1 MIPHRHL
8 RQHCERDKIS
18 GSKDFKVDK
27 VFKVFKV
34 FKVNRVFKVDKVF
47 KVLKV
52 FRHLT
57 NLKHLKAMIPARKPI
72 YRKAGNFKNLISYQ
86 KAEAIYD
93 ITVFFCRKF
102 LSPRDRTVDQ
112 MVQAARSGKQNI
124 AEGVAAASTNAET
137 EILLVNV
144 AKASLIELRTDY
156 EDYLRTHSQP
166 QWAEGSAEIEAM
178 RTLGKEHNDSAF
190 FMSLVQT
197 RPAATIANM
206 AIVLLR
212 QTDFLLFR
220 QLEALGKRFVSDGDL
235 HERLAAARSAE
246 QKRELLGAAPRCPLC
261 GKPMIVTF
269 AEGGPLARQPV
280 WGCMARE
287 QCTGAR
293 DYKSRK
299 PLPAGTLLLGFP
311 WQRAQAQKALNA
323 PNNPND
329 LKNPK
334 DPNHLNNPNDL
345 KDPKDPNHLNNP
357 NDLKNLKDLKPCTVI
372 LANGAPP
379 QHPIPC
385 QILANARLLIC
396 CDGALATARALGRE
410 PDFVVGDG
418 DSISPADRQSLG
430 DRFVHVPEQET
441 NDLAKAFI
449 FACRNAAMPAPIAI
463 LGAAGLR
470 EDHTIGNIFRLVD
483 FTTEVPDT
491 VLYTDSGTFE
501 VLRGERTFACRAGKA
516 VSIFAPFPDTAVT
529 SEGLEWP
536 LDGVSL
542 VSLWSGTLNRTTGE
556 SFALRTD
563 RPILVYRPYA
573 QE

>member
-1 MIPHRHL
+1 
-8 RQHCERDKIS
+8 
-18 GSKDFKVDK
+18 
-27 VFKVFKV
+27 
-34 FKVNRVFKVDKVF
+34 
-47 KVLKV
+47 
-52 FRHLT
+52 
-57 NLKHLKAMIPARKPI
+57 MIPARKPI

-112 MVQAARSGKQNI
+112 MIQAARSGKQNI
-124 AEGVAAASTNAET
+124 AEGVAASSTNAAN
-137 EILLVNV
+137 EIRLVNV
-144 AKASLIELRTDY
+144 AKASLIELCTDY

-166 QWAEGSAEIEAM
+166 QWTEGSAEIEAM

-220 QLEALGKRFVSDGDL
+220 QLEALGERFVSDGDL
-235 HERLAAARSAE
+235 HERLAAARIAE
-246 QKRELLGAAPRCPLC
+246 QKREQLGTAPRCQLC
-261 GKPMIVTF
+261 DKPMVVTF
-269 AEGGPLARQPV
+269 AEGGPLAGQPV
-280 WGCMARE
+280 WGCMDRE
-287 QCTGAR
+287 RCTGAR

-299 PLPAGTLLLGFP
+299 PLPADTLMLGFP

-357 NDLKNLKDLKPCTVI
+357 NDLKHLKDLKPGTVI

-385 QILANARLLIC
+385 HILANARLLIC
-396 CDGALATARALGRE
+396 CDGALASARALGRE

-441 NDLAKAFI
+441 NDLAKAFR
-449 FACRNAAMPAPIAI
+449 FACRSADMPAPIAI
-463 LGAAGLR
+463 LGATGLR

-483 FTTEVPDT
+483 FTAEVPDT
-491 VLYTDSGTFE
+491 ILYTDSGTFE
-501 VLRGERTFACRAGKA
+501 VLRGERAFACRPGDA
-516 VSIFAPFPDTAVT
+516 VSVFAPFTDTAVA
-529 SEGLEWP
+529 SRGLEWP
-536 LDGVSL
+536 LDDVSL
-542 VSLWSGTLNRTTGE
+542 ASLWSGTLNRTTGE
-556 SFALRTD
+556 SFSMRAD
-563 RPILVYRPYA
+563 RPILVYRPYTSD
-573 QE
+573 

>member
-1 MIPHRHL
+1 
-8 RQHCERDKIS
+8 
-18 GSKDFKVDK
+18 
-27 VFKVFKV
+27 
-34 FKVNRVFKVDKVF
+34 
-47 KVLKV
+47 
-52 FRHLT
+52 
-57 NLKHLKAMIPARKPI
+57 MIPARKPI

-137 EILLVNV
+137 EIRLVNV

-246 QKRELLGAAPRCPLC
+246 QKREQLGAAPRCPLC
-261 GKPMIVTF
+261 DKPMIVTF

-280 WGCMARE
+280 WGCIDRE

-293 DYKSRK
+293 DYKSHK

-311 WQRAQAQKALNA
+311 WLRSQAKKATNPPPA
-323 PNNPND
+323 PNNPKDLNDPND
-329 LKNPK
+329 LKNP
-334 DPNHLNNPNDL
+334 NDL
-345 KDPKDPNHLNNP
+345 KLHNDPKL
-357 NDLKNLKDLKPCTVI
+357 LKDLKPHTVI

-418 DSISPADRQSLG
+418 DSISTADRQSLG

-441 NDLAKAFI
+441 NDLAKAFT
-449 FACRNAAMPAPIAI
+449 FACHNVDMPAPIAI
-463 LGAAGLR
+463 LGATGLR

-483 FTTEVPDT
+483 FTAEVPDT

-501 VLRGERTFACRAGKA
+501 VLRGERAFACRPGDA
-516 VSIFAPFPDTAVT
+516 VSVFAPFPDTAVA
-529 SEGLEWP
+529 SRGLEWP

-542 VSLWSGTLNRTTGE
+542 ASLWSGTLNRTTGD
-556 SFALRTD
+556 SFSMRTD
-563 RPILVYRPYA
+563 RPILVYRPYPSD
-573 QE
+573 

>member
-1 MIPHRHL
+1 
-8 RQHCERDKIS
+8 
-18 GSKDFKVDK
+18 
-27 VFKVFKV
+27 
-34 FKVNRVFKVDKVF
+34 
-47 KVLKV
+47 
-52 FRHLT
+52 
-57 NLKHLKAMIPARKPI
+57 MIPARKPI

-112 MVQAARSGKQNI
+112 MIQAARSGKQNI
-124 AEGVAAASTNAET
+124 AEGVAASSTNAET
-137 EILLVNV
+137 EIRLVNV

-220 QLEALGKRFVSDGDL
+220 QLEVLGERFVSDGDL
-235 HERLAAARSAE
+235 HERLAAARTSE
-246 QKRELLGAAPRCPLC
+246 QKREQLGASPRCPLC
-261 GKPMIVTF
+261 EKPMIVTF
-269 AEGGPLARQPV
+269 AEGGPLAGQPI
-280 WGCMARE
+280 WGCMDRE

-299 PLPAGTLLLGFP
+299 PLPEGTLLLGFP
-311 WQRAQAQKALNA
+311 WLRSQAKKATNA
-323 PNNPND
+323 HKDSNVPNVLKDPDNPKDLKDPND
-329 LKNPK
+329 LKPS
-334 DPNHLNNPNDL
+334 
-345 KDPKDPNHLNNP
+345 
-357 NDLKNLKDLKPCTVI
+357 TVI

-385 QILANARLLIC
+385 QILANARLLVC
-396 CDGALATARALGRE
+396 CDGALATARLLGRE

-418 DSISPADRQSLG
+418 DSISAADRQSLG

-441 NDLAKAFI
+441 NDLAKAFS
-449 FACRNAAMPAPIAI
+449 FACRSAAMPAPFAI
-463 LGAAGLR
+463 LGATGLR
-470 EDHTIGNIFRLVD
+470 EDHTLGNIFRLVD
-483 FTTEVPDT
+483 FTAEVPVT

-501 VLRGERTFACRAGKA
+501 VLRGERTFACRTGEA
-516 VSIFAPFPDTAVT
+516 VSIFAPFPDTAVS

-542 VSLWSGTLNRTTGE
+542 ASLWSGTLNRTTGE
-556 SFALRTD
+556 SFALRTNQ
-563 RPILVYRPYA
+563 PILVYRPYP

>member
-1 MIPHRHL
+1 
-8 RQHCERDKIS
+8 
-18 GSKDFKVDK
+18 
-27 VFKVFKV
+27 
-34 FKVNRVFKVDKVF
+34 
-47 KVLKV
+47 
-52 FRHLT
+52 
-57 NLKHLKAMIPARKPI
+57 MIPARKPI

-137 EILLVNV
+137 EIRLVNV

-280 WGCMARE
+280 WGCMDRE
-287 QCTGAR
+287 RCTGAR

-311 WQRAQAQKALNA
+311 WLRAQAQKAPQK

-329 LKNPK
+329 LKTPK
-334 DPNHLNNPNDL
+334 YPKASKDLN
-345 KDPKDPNHLNNP
+345 DPKDLN
-357 NDLKNLKDLKPCTVI
+357 NLKDLKPHTVI

-418 DSISPADRQSLG
+418 DSISPVDRESLG

-441 NDLAKAFI
+441 NDLAKAFS
-449 FACRNAAMPAPIAI
+449 FACRSAAMPAPIAI
-463 LGAAGLR
+463 LGATGLR

-483 FTTEVPDT
+483 FTAKVPET
-491 VLYTDSGTFE
+491 ILYTDSGTFE
-501 VLRGERTFACRAGKA
+501 VLRGERTFACRTGEA
-516 VSIFAPFPDTAVT
+516 VSIFAPFPDTAVS

-542 VSLWSGTLNRTTGE
+542 ASLWSGTLNRTTGE
-556 SFALRTD
+556 SFALHTD
-563 RPILVYRPYA
+563 RPILVYRPYP
-573 QE
+573 QK

>member
-1 MIPHRHL
+1 
-8 RQHCERDKIS
+8 
-18 GSKDFKVDK
+18 
-27 VFKVFKV
+27 
-34 FKVNRVFKVDKVF
+34 
-47 KVLKV
+47 
-52 FRHLT
+52 
-57 NLKHLKAMIPARKPI
+57 MIPARKPI

-112 MVQAARSGKQNI
+112 MIQAARSGKQNI
-124 AEGVAAASTNAET
+124 AEGVAASSTNAET
-137 EILLVNV
+137 EIRLVNV

-156 EDYLRTHSQP
+156 EDYLRTHSQL

-178 RTLGKEHNDSAF
+178 RTLGREHNDSAF

-220 QLEALGKRFVSDGDL
+220 QLEALGERFVSYGDL
-235 HERLAAARSAE
+235 HERLAAARTSE
-246 QKRELLGAAPRCPLC
+246 QKREQLGAAPRCPIC
-261 GKPMIVTF
+261 EKPMIVTF
-269 AEGGPLARQPV
+269 AEGGPLAGQPV
-280 WGCMARE
+280 WGCMDRE

-299 PLPAGTLLLGFP
+299 PLPDGTLLLGFP
-311 WQRAQAQKALNA
+311 WLRPQAKKATNA
-323 PNNPND
+323 P
-329 LKNPK
+329 K
-334 DPNHLNNPNDL
+334 D
-345 KDPKDPNHLNNP
+345 
-357 NDLKNLKDLKPCTVI
+357 LKDLKDLKTSTVI

-385 QILANARLLIC
+385 QILANARLLVC
-396 CDGALATARALGRE
+396 CDGALAAARALGRE

-441 NDLAKAFI
+441 NDLAKAFS
-449 FACRNAAMPAPIAI
+449 FACRCDAMPAPFAI
-463 LGAAGLR
+463 LGATGLR
-470 EDHTIGNIFRLVD
+470 EDHTLGNIFRLVD
-483 FTTEVPDT
+483 FTAKVPTT

-501 VLRGERTFACRAGKA
+501 VLRGERRFACRAGDA
-516 VSIFAPFPDTAVT
+516 VSVFAPFPDTAVT

-542 VSLWSGTLNRTTGE
+542 ASLWSGTLNRTTGE
-556 SFALRTD
+556 SFALRTNQ
-563 RPILVYRPYA
+563 PILVYRPYP

>member
-18 GSKDFKVDK
+18 RSKDFKVD
-27 VFKVFKV
+27 KV

-57 NLKHLKAMIPARKPI
+57 NLKHLKHLKAMIPARKPI

-112 MVQAARSGKQNI
+112 MIQAARSGKQNI

-137 EILLVNV
+137 EIRLVNV

-246 QKRELLGAAPRCPLC
+246 QKRELLGAVPRCPLC

-269 AEGGPLARQPV
+269 AEGGPLAKQPV

-293 DYKSRK
+293 DYKSHK

-311 WQRAQAQKALNA
+311 WLRSEAKKAT
-323 PNNPND
+323 NP
-329 LKNPK
+329 P
-334 DPNHLNNPNDL
+334 PTPNDL
-345 KDPKDPNHLNNP
+345 KDPKLPKNPNDPKPLKGPKPLKDP
-357 NDLKNLKDLKPCTVI
+357 NDLKLLKDLKPHTVI
-372 LANGAPP
+372 LANGTPP

-385 QILANARLLIC
+385 QILANARLLVC

-418 DSISPADRQSLG
+418 DSISPADRESLG

-441 NDLAKAFI
+441 NDLAKAFQ
-449 FACRNAAMPAPIAI
+449 FACRSADMPAPIAI
-463 LGAAGLR
+463 LGATGLR
-470 EDHTIGNIFRLVD
+470 EDHAIGNIFRLVD
-483 FTTEVPDT
+483 FTAEVPAT
-491 VLYTDSGTFE
+491 ILYTDSGRFE
-501 VLRGERTFACRAGKA
+501 VLRGKRTFACRTGEA
-516 VSIFAPFPDTAVT
+516 VSVFAPFPDTAVS

-542 VSLWSGTLNRTTGE
+542 ASLWSGTLNRTAGE
-556 SFALRTD
+556 SFALRTNQ
-563 RPILVYRPYA
+563 PILVYRPYA